1 MMFFGLL
8 AFGFI
13 TAALF
18 DSNLFILVAM
28 GCYILAKRGTFPIQ

>member
-13 TAALF
+13 TATLF
-18 DSNLFILVAM
+18 DSNLFILIAM
-28 GCYILAKRGTFPIQ
+28 GFYIFAKRGAFPIQ